1 MFIGFNLHR
10 GTVAI
15 DKIILRPGKVP
26 ASFYQKNNG
35 GGGGGGDTEPES
47 DSDDDKD
54 KNDQKSCEEKGNCKK
69 E

>member
-26 ASFYQKNNG
+26 ASLYQKNSD
-35 GGGGGGDTEPES
+35 GDPEPES
-47 DSDDDKD
+47 ESEDDKNKD
-54 KNDQKSCEEKGNCKK
+54 DLKSCEEKGNCKK